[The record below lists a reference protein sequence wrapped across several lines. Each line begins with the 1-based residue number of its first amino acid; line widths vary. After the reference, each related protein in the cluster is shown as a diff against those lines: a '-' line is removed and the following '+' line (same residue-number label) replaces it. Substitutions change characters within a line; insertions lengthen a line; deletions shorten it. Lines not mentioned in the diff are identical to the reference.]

1 MSSRLS
7 AMPFAPASP
16 ALASQLSIG
25 SASTPPAACAWIDS
39 ISSNSSSS
47 LERSVSLSSIAR
59 VASGESSTFTADS
72 RMDRAEW
79 SSSLG
84 VPAAGVESCVLCVES
99 IPTGVD
105 DIDPE
110 LLRDDISADKLA
122 SVGGSTYAGGLNV
135 NSSDDRRD
143 CRPVEESQTRSCSPV
158 CSSLRVTEWIGVGGE
173 FSLLIMYAFSGESV
187 NPKRWFTGGVG
198 AYSRLASSTVVLT
211 MFHRASAAARSA
223 ATLAAAFSFT
233 STGVGQSLTVAA
245 STAVRSFHP
254 FAAAL

>member
-1 MSSRLS
+1 
-7 AMPFAPASP
+7 MPFAPASP

-47 LERSVSLSSIAR
+47 LKRSVSLSSIAR

-79 SSSLG
+79 SSLG
-84 VPAAGVESCVLCVES
+84 VPTAGVEPCVICVKL

-143 CRPVEESQTRSCSPV
+143 CCPWEESQTRSCSPV
-158 CSSLRVTEWIGVGGE
+158 CSSLCVTEWIGVGGE
-173 FSLLIMYAFSGESV
+173 FSLLIMYAFSRESV

-198 AYSRLASSTVVLT
+198 AYSRLASSTVVFT